1 MSDAFASSRSY
12 TYFVVREPGI
22 PDRILVFDT
31 QEVSIGR
38 ATENDVQAR
47 YPEVSRRHALLSR
60 NGNQSSIQNLSTS
73 SQTLV
78 NGSPAQSHTLKD
90 GDVIRIAEIELTFRE
105 SRDNP
110 ASLGLKLEYA
120 SQLKEFGPAGMQG
133 GNAEATILGI
143 ADAGEDDELG
153 GESFEVRPPG
163 DFDLHGLE
171 AEMAA
176 PRDLDAELDG
186 FGLDDL
192 DLLDPSTPPLSPE
205 QPSAADSK
213 PLPLPA
219 EPTANAG
226 VASGA
231 RAEVWTL
238 KESDAIPAR
247 SAQTL
252 SLNLEIDGLTDE
264 LQTLVGGLLGKVL
277 SLPPLRIRIKG
288 DDLG

>member
-1 MSDAFASSRSY
+1 MSDAPASSRLH
-12 TYFVVREPGI
+12 TYFVVKEPDV

-38 ATENDVQAR
+38 AEENDLQAK

-60 NGNQSSIQNLSTS
+60 NGKQSLVQNLSTS

-78 NGSPAQSHTLKD
+78 NGRAAVSHTLKNR
-90 GDVIRIAEIELTFRE
+90 DVIRIAEIELTFFE
-105 SRDNP
+105 SQENP

-120 SQLKEFGPAGMQG
+120 SQLKEFGPASMRG

-143 ADAGEDDELG
+143 ADAGEEDDLG
-153 GESFEVRPPG
+153 GAAFKVQPPG
-163 DFDLHGLE
+163 DFDLHGLD
-171 AEMAA
+171 AETAP

-192 DLLDPSTPPLSPE
+192 HLPDPTAPPRSPG
-205 QPSAADSK
+205 QPSAADSA
-213 PLPLPA
+213 PLPSPSELVPA
-219 EPTANAG
+219 TRVGPGAG
-226 VASGA
+226 G
-231 RAEVWTL
+231 EVLTL
-238 KESDAIPAR
+238 KEADAIPAKT
-247 SAQTL
+247 AQTL
-252 SLNLEIDGLTDE
+252 SLHLEIEGLTDE
-264 LQTLVGGLLGKVL
+264 LRAVVGSLLGKVV